1 LTRAWLL
8 AVLLVVFGNAMPPLI
23 GSTARLPGGS
33 WAFIVAGALL
43 VGVSIAISRDA
54 GLGWTDLGIVG
65 PLRYGALGAA
75 LGAAVALVAVLAI
88 PLAAAITGR
97 TLTYEPLRG
106 LPAAALA
113 AHVAFFLPLGDI
125 LPEEIAFR
133 GALLGLLAR
142 ASRRAAIVGGGVAFA
157 LWHTAVIVVTVADTT
172 LGPPSPWFVP
182 AILCAL
188 LVVFVGG
195 ALFAALRL
203 RTGTIATTIGAHW
216 AFNAVVLLGFWWQMP
231 ALPPAP

>member
-8 AVLLVVFGNAMPPLI
+8 AALLVVFGNAMPPLI
-23 GSTARLPGGS
+23 GGTARLPGGS

-43 VGVSIAISRDA
+43 IGVSLAIARDA
-54 GLGWTDLGIVG
+54 GLGRTELGLVG
-65 PLRYGALGAA
+65 PLRFGALGAG
-75 LGAAVALVAVLAI
+75 LGAAIALVAVLAI

-97 TLTYEPLRG
+97 PLTYEPLRG
-106 LPAAALA
+106 LPASALA
-113 AHVAFFLPLGDI
+113 LHVAFFLPLGDI

-133 GALLGLLAR
+133 GALVGLLAR
-142 ASRRAAIVGGGVAFA
+142 ASGRAAIVVGGAAFA
-157 LWHTAVIVVTVADTT
+157 LWHTAVIVQTVADTT

-182 AILCAL
+182 ATVGAL

-203 RTGTIATTIGAHW
+203 RTGTVATTVGAHW